1 MTKKKNTAVSGRKQ
15 RKALKSLIPYTIGIA
30 LVSGTLLYVWIYS
43 EVDHTLDDVEIL
55 LSTAQELTDDINLL
69 KDDIEYL
76 SRVDVLTNRAKTELG
91 MVFTAPET
99 IEIYID
105 EESLR
110 NN

>member
-1 MTKKKNTAVSGRKQ
+1 MAKKKKTVTSARKQ
-15 RKALKSLIPYTIGIA
+15 RKVLKSLIPYIIGIA
-30 LVSGTLLYVWIYS
+30 VVSGALLYVWIYS
-43 EVDHTLDDVEIL
+43 EVDHTLDEVEIL
-55 LSTAQELTDDINLL
+55 LSTAQELSDDINLL

-76 SRVDVLTNRAKTELG
+76 SRVDVLTNRAKLDLG

>member
-1 MTKKKNTAVSGRKQ
+1 MAKKKKTVSSARKQ
-15 RKALKSLIPYTIGIA
+15 RKVLKSLIPYIVGIA
-30 LVSGTLLYVWIYS
+30 VVSGALLYVWIYS
-43 EVDHTLDDVEIL
+43 EVDHTLDEVEIL
-55 LSTAQELTDDINLL
+55 LSTAQELSDDINLL

-76 SRVDVLTNRAKTELG
+76 SRVDVLTNRAKIELG

-105 EESLR
+105 EERLR

>member
-1 MTKKKNTAVSGRKQ
+1 MAKKKKTPTSARKQ
-15 RKALKSLIPYTIGIA
+15 RKALKSLIPYIVGLV
-30 LVSGTLLYVWIYS
+30 LVSGALLYVWIYS
-43 EVDHTLDDVEIL
+43 EVDHTLDEVEIL

-76 SRVDVLTNRAKTELG
+76 SRVDVLTNRAKIELG

>member
-1 MTKKKNTAVSGRKQ
+1 MAKKKKTVSSVRKQ
-15 RKALKSLIPYTIGIA
+15 RKVLKSLIPYIVGIA
-30 LVSGTLLYVWIYS
+30 VVSGALLYVWIYS
-43 EVDHTLDDVEIL
+43 EVDHTLDEVEIL
-55 LSTAQELTDDINLL
+55 LSTAQELSDDINLL

-76 SRVDVLTNRAKTELG
+76 SRVDVLTNRAKIELG

-105 EESLR
+105 EERLR

>member
-1 MTKKKNTAVSGRKQ
+1 MAKKKKPASSARKQ
-15 RKALKSLIPYTIGIA
+15 RKVFKSLIPYIIGIA
-30 LVSGTLLYVWIYS
+30 VVSGALLYVWIYS
-43 EVDHTLDDVEIL
+43 EVDHTLDEVEIL
-55 LSTAQELTDDINLL
+55 LSTAQELSDDINLL

-76 SRVDVLTNRAKTELG
+76 SRVDVLTNRAKVELG